1 MQRREFLA
9 AGAAMSFSISR
20 LANATPNRP
29 NVILMMA
36 DDMGWG
42 DPGFNGNKI
51 IMTPNLDAMAQAGI
65 RFTRFYSGGPVCSP
79 TRGTCMTGRH
89 YFRYGITHAN
99 EGFLPKQE
107 ITMAEMLKPL
117 GYATGHF
124 GKWHLGSLSKD
135 IKDGRRGGPGTKFYM
150 GPWEQGF
157 DECFSTEQ
165 AVPTWNP
172 TENQPFPTKYWTG
185 SGKYATENLEGDD
198 SRVMMDRIIPFIQRA
213 VGSKQPFLAV
223 VWFHAPHQ
231 PVVAGPK
238 YRAMYAKYDE
248 GAQHYYGCITALDE
262 QVGRLRKEL
271 RTLGVADNTMLW
283 FCSDNGPEGRSPDKG
298 TNRGVTGG
306 LRGRKSSLFSGG
318 VNVPGL
324 LEWPGHAQPG
334 RVVDLSCSTLDYF
347 ATVQEVVGY
356 RMPGKPRPMD
366 GISLIPLIAGKM
378 TSRPVPI
385 CFRYVQPK
393 NTMFDAPMLAMVEGR
408 YKFLTNLAEDGKD
421 DLLFD
426 LVADRAETTSVL
438 RQHADLARSMKTRLR
453 VWIEG
458 CRKSHYGADYD
469 DPSYKPWGPFQPLAP
484 TWPTNNGDE
493 EA

>member
-1 MQRREFLA
+1 MRRREFLA
-9 AGAAMSFSISR
+9 SGAAMSLSLIR
-20 LANATPNRP
+20 RGEAAPNRP

-51 IMTPNLDAMAQAGI
+51 IHTPNLDAMARAGI

-107 ITMAEMLKPL
+107 ITVAEMVKPL
-117 GYATGHF
+117 GYTTGHF
-124 GKWHLGSLSKD
+124 GKWHLGTLSD
-135 IKDGRRGGPGTKFYM
+135 SIKDGRRGGKGNRFYM

-165 AVPTWNP
+165 AVPTWDP
-172 TENQPFPTKYWTG
+172 MKNQPFATKYWTG
-185 SGKYATENLEGDD
+185 PGKYATQNLEGDD
-198 SRVMMDRIIPFIQRA
+198 SRVMMDRIVPFIRRA
-213 VGSKQPFLAV
+213 VAATQPFLAV

-238 YRAMYAKYDE
+238 YRAMYSQYDE

-271 RTLGVADNTMLW
+271 RTLGIAGNTMLW
-283 FCSDNGPEGRSPDKG
+283 FCSDNGPEGRSSEKG

-306 LRGRKSSLFSGG
+306 LRGRKRSLFSGG

-324 LEWPGHAQPG
+324 LEWPGRAQPG

-347 ATVQEVVGY
+347 PTIQEIVGY
-356 RMPGKPRPMD
+356 EMPGRPRPMD
-366 GISLIPLIAGKM
+366 GISLVPLIDGKM
-378 TSRPVPI
+378 TSRPAPL
-385 CFRYVQPK
+385 CFRYVQSK
-393 NTMFDAPMLAMVEGR
+393 ALMFGAPMLAMVEGR
-408 YKFLTNLAEDGKD
+408 YKLLTNLAGDGKD
-421 DLLFD
+421 DLMFD
-426 LVADRAETTSVL
+426 LVADRGETTNIL
-438 RQHADLARSMKTRLR
+438 AQHADLARSMKSRLR
-453 VWIEG
+453 TWIES
-458 CRKSHYGADYD
+458 CRRSHDGADYD
-469 DPSYKPWGPFQPLAP
+469 DPSFKPWGPFQPLAP
-484 TWPTNNGDE
+484 VWPGDDE
-493 EA
+493 QG